1 MRTELGIKKNST
13 AKGIAKLGLSE
24 SQRSRALA
32 DFAVADALVD
42 AFFAVSKLL
51 HLR

>member
-1 MRTELGIKKNST
+1 MKTAFSIEKNST
-13 AKGIAKLGLSE
+13 ARGIETLGLSE
-24 SQRSRALA
+24 MQRSRALA
-32 DFAVADALVD
+32 DFAVADALVG